1 VSEFANQYGINL
13 GAIDEAVSAQKTAQQ
28 NQELNALQINK
39 IKDDKVKEDASEKA
53 DKDYMN
59 NPQAAVATSIKQ
71 KMNWATLDEVQ
82 RKNAAD
88 QLKETIN
95 KHGLAIHNIMQ
106 IQDPTQQKQALEQN
120 FQQLS
125 PAEQQ
130 EYSNKYGTTSEQWQ
144 QNLPNTMNDLLVA
157 NGGVD
162 LLQRQEDAKVAN
174 QYKLNED
181 ALKQKNSIDIENL
194 KGGYTLSAADKKIEA
209 DKLTLKEKE
218 KFTSGE
224 NELNRQNRTKNAQ
237 IKSKGSDRLTE
248 GDKNVL
254 ALMDANPG
262 ITQNQ
267 ARIYLLNAPKTTNVN
282 DPIYGD
288 KTITSS
294 KTLPNGGNKPV
305 QPSAYNPANVVRYGT
320 KGGQKVAQMK
330 DGSIVYVK

>member
-59 NPQAAVATSIKQ
+59 NPQAAVATNIKQ
-71 KMNWATLDEVQ
+71 KINWANLDEVQ

-88 QLKETIN
+88 KLKETVN
-95 KHGLAIHNIMQ
+95 KNGLAIHNIMQ
-106 IQDPTQQKQALEQN
+106 IQDPVQQKQALVQN
-120 FQQLS
+120 YQQLS
-125 PAEQQ
+125 PDEQQ
-130 EYSNKYGTTSEQWQ
+130 EYSTKYGKTPEEWQ
-144 QNLPNTMNDLLVA
+144 ANLPHTMNDLLVA
-157 NGGVD
+157 DGGVD
-162 LLQRQEDAKVAN
+162 LLNAQATAVTAHG
-174 QYKLNED
+174 YKLEEE
-181 ALKQKNSIDIENL
+181 AGKQKNALEL
-194 KGGYTLSAADKKIEA
+194 EGVKGTNALATKKVEVDAADKR
-209 DKLTLKEKE
+209 LQQTQT
-218 KFTSGE
+218 FQSGQ

-237 IKSKGSDRLTE
+237 IKSKGSDRQTE

-262 ITQNQ
+262 MTQNQ
-267 ARIYLLNAPKTTNVN
+267 ARVYLLNAPKTTNVH

-288 KTITSS
+288 KTIISS
-294 KTLPNGGNKPV
+294 KTLPSGGNKPV